1 MLDLTWNL
9 SIRILLV
16 ILRNKAIQV
25 DICSKFSER
34 SLILLLLRPIILLQI
49 NLKKLHLKL
58 FDVLELDKDLD
69 FFINLKL
76 TLVIVTKF
84 NERLVFQVFYI
95 VLIVLVKWDVV

>member
-1 MLDLTWNL
+1 M
-9 SIRILLV
+9 
-16 ILRNKAIQV
+16 
-25 DICSKFSER
+25 
-34 SLILLLLRPIILLQI
+34 LLLRPIILLQI